1 MEEYYVYIISNQSN
15 TVLYIGITNNLK
27 RRIYEYKE
35 ELVDGFSKKYR
46 LEKLVY
52 FEQLVDIENA
62 ILREKQLKKWNRK
75 KKNLLVNKLNSE
87 WRDLYYEILD

>member
-46 LEKLVY
+46 PEKLVY